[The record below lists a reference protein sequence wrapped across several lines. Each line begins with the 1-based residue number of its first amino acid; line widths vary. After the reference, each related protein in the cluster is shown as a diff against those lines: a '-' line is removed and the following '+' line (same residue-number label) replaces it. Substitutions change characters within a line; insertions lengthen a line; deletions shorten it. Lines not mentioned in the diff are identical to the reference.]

1 MNQNS
6 YTPGYFKAESQ
17 KDLVSILKQSL
28 VNEPSSLM
36 PVNIGLENST
46 LNSMIIEFN
55 KLINQMSKI
64 NITAGPN
71 NLYLKNLDGQIS
83 DLSKNIL
90 TSIDNY
96 EKSLEI
102 TIENLKQKESEYQQ
116 VYSSIPENEKVLDQL
131 KENYRLKNPYFFYYF
146 EKKLL

>member
-1 MNQNS
+1 
-6 YTPGYFKAESQ
+6 
-17 KDLVSILKQSL
+17 
-28 VNEPSSLM
+28 M
-36 PVNIGLENST
+36 PVNIGLKNST

-71 NLYLKNLDGQIS
+71 NLYLKNLDGQL

-102 TIENLKQKESEYQQ
+102 TIENLKAERKRVSA
-116 VYSSIPENEKVLDQL
+116 SIFKHS
-131 KENYRLKNPYFFYYF
+131 
-146 EKKLL
+146 